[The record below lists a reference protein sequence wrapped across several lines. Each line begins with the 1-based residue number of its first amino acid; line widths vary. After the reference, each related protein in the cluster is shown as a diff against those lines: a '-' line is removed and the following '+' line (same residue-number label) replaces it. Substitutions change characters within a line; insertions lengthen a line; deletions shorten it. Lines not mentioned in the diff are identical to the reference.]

1 MDVNTLRI
9 TITLIGLVLFLGLTV
24 WAYSR
29 RRRAAFAEAAQLPFL
44 DSRPE
49 REGPR

>member
-1 MDVNTLRI
+1 MDINTLRN
-9 TITLIGLVLFLGLTV
+9 TITLLGLGLFLGLTV

-44 DSRPE
+44 DSRPGD
-49 REGPR
+49 EGSR

>member
-9 TITLIGLVLFLGLTV
+9 TVTLLGLALFIGLTL

-29 RRRAAFAEAAQLPFL
+29 RRRTAFAEAAQLPFL
-44 DSRPE
+44 DSQQPG
-49 REGPR
+49 EGTR